1 MTIITERVLNR
12 STLARQLLLER
23 APVDVEEALR
33 RVVALQAQQ
42 PGSPYVA
49 LWNRVAGFDAGKLD
63 AAVEGYRAVRSTLM
77 RLTLHL
83 VHAEDYRAFRAG
95 MEPTLRGSRL
105 GDHRFRAAGFTPA
118 DADALLPGLLAY
130 AGSPRSGAE
139 MLARIEEERG
149 GPVESVAWRMIRQ
162 YAPLWHAP
170 QGPPWQFGTPQSFV
184 TARPFATAES
194 SGEPPASRELPPSGA
209 AEAEALPDPTD
220 PDALPDHTDPDT
232 VAAGLAALVLRY
244 LEGFGP
250 ASVADM
256 AQFSMTQRGRV
267 RKALAALG
275 GLVTEVGGPGGTVL
289 YDTAGAAPLPDADT
303 PAPPRL
309 MAMWD
314 SVLLAYADRG
324 RVIPPAYRK
333 AVIRVNG
340 DVLPTL
346 LVDGYVAGVWRPVE
360 GGIEVSAFHPLPA
373 AVREELGAEAE
384 AMGSFLAGR
393 DPLVYRRYDH
403 WWAKGL
409 PIVES
414 TVVPTP

>member
-1 MTIITERVLNR
+1 MVITARALNR
-12 STLARQLLLER
+12 STLTRQLLLER

-49 LWNRVAGFDAGKLD
+49 LWNRVAGFEPGLLD
-63 AAVEGYRAVRSTLM
+63 GAVEGFRAVRSTLM
-77 RLTLHL
+77 RLTLHM
-83 VHAEDYRAFRAG
+83 VHVEDYRAFREG

-130 AGSPRSGAE
+130 AERARTGAE
-139 MLARIEEERG
+139 MLSRLEEGRG
-149 GPVESVAWRMIRQ
+149 APVESVVWRMIRQ

-170 QGPPWQFGTPQSFV
+170 TGPPWSYGTAHSFV
-184 TARPFATAES
+184 TANS
-194 SGEPPASRELPPSGA
+194 LP
-209 AEAEALPDPTD
+209 EHRN
-220 PDALPDHTDPDT
+220 PDA
-232 VAAGLAALVLRY
+232 VAAGLAVLVRRY

-250 ASVADM
+250 ASVADI

-267 RKALAALG
+267 REALAALDG
-275 GLVTEVGGPGGTVL
+275 RVDRLEGPDGVVL
-289 YDTAGAAPLPDADT
+289 YDVPGAALPDEDV
-303 PAPPRL
+303 PAPARL

-314 SVLLAYADRG
+314 SVMLAYADRG
-324 RVIPPAYRK
+324 RVIPPEYRK
-333 AVIRVNG
+333 SVIRVNG

-346 LVDGYVAGVWRPVE
+346 LVDGYVAGVWRPVD
-360 GGIEVSAFHPLPA
+360 GGIEASAFRPLPA
-373 AVREELGAEAE
+373 RAWEELAGEAE
-384 AMGSFLAGR
+384 SLGAFLAGR

-409 PIVES
+409 PVVE
-414 TVVPTP
+414 TKVFPAR